1 MSKYCFMGV
10 SEEKG
15 SMVPKFNLK
24 EIKEDG
30 LDGMMISFGNWS
42 AIPVFGGGYSAITS
56 YLGELILDNDIELY
70 ISNRE
75 ILPEIEEFIRNNEK
89 FIGNYFIKNRI
100 NVDYETFI
108 VKGIDNIRIMNED
121 KNKEIGVILETIFV
135 F

>member
-1 MSKYCFMGV
+1 MGV